1 LQQVADLVNNTG
13 GVAYYWILT
22 KSTATATQLG
32 STILNP
38 PIPNKS
44 FTSTQNPS
52 ITMTGYNLYIST
64 LNCAAGGKIT
74 NVTLTINI

>member
-1 LQQVADLVNNTG
+1 MVPHVFWI
-13 GVAYYWILT
+13 YWILT